1 MFESR
6 SEKIKLKKNYS
17 KKNNLLLKS
26 KRIKNNRCK
35 GKINNNKIF
44 NFLIVILIIYV
55 LYKIISAI
63 IFKKSIKKEA
73 LNINN
78 SNFSLNLSRN
88 ELYDILGNEN
98 DVELFLK
105 NKTLYYYKKRK
116 YYLKKSKRE
125 YNESHLITFQDK
137 LNYLLIHESCE
148 YKSLLVDKIRV
159 REYSQKKL
167 GKNICVP
174 VLKIYNN
181 TNEINLDELPE
192 KFVLKCNHGSGMNI
206 LVKNKNNFNFK
217 EAKISL
223 NKWMKKNFAFK
234 FGEMQYLFVER
245 KIFLGPYLGD
255 NLSEYKIYCFNGE
268 PKYIVVS
275 KPLKKH
281 LHLYNYYNIDWTL
294 TDIEPG
300 VNGYIRD
307 PSVIIE
313 KPKHLNL
320 MIEYAKILS
329 NEFVFVRVDLYEI
342 NDIVYLSEMTFN
354 PTANQMAFKN
364 KEQSIYLGSLLDI
377 TKIKSYLFNN

>member
-1 MFESR
+1 MFENR
-6 SEKIKLKKNYS
+6 SEKVKLKKNYS

-44 NFLIVILIIYV
+44 NFLIIILIIYI

-88 ELYDILGNEN
+88 ELYNILGNEN

-234 FGEMQYLFVER
+234 F
-245 KIFLGPYLGD
+245 
-255 NLSEYKIYCFNGE
+255 
-268 PKYIVVS
+268 
-275 KPLKKH
+275 
-281 LHLYNYYNIDWTL
+281 
-294 TDIEPG
+294 
-300 VNGYIRD
+300 
-307 PSVIIE
+307 
-313 KPKHLNL
+313 
-320 MIEYAKILS
+320 
-329 NEFVFVRVDLYEI
+329 
-342 NDIVYLSEMTFN
+342 
-354 PTANQMAFKN
+354 
-364 KEQSIYLGSLLDI
+364 
-377 TKIKSYLFNN
+377 

>member
-1 MFESR
+1 MLESR
-6 SEKIKLKKNYS
+6 NQKS
-17 KKNNLLLKS
+17 KKNIYSKYNLKS
-26 KRIKNNRCK
+26 KRIKNNRYK

-44 NFLIVILIIYV
+44 NFFIIILIIYI

-88 ELYDILGNEN
+88 ELYNILGNEN

-255 NLSEYKIYCFNGE
+255 NLSEYKIYCFNGK

-275 KPLKKH
+275 KPLKED
-281 LHLYNYYNIDWTL
+281 LHLYNYYNLDWTL
-294 TDIEPG
+294 SDIEPG
-300 VNGYIRD
+300 VIGYIRD

-329 NEFVFVRVDLYEI
+329 NEFVFVRVDFYEV
-342 NDIVYLSEMTFN
+342 NDIVYLSEMTFS
-354 PTANQMAFKN
+354 PTAIKMKFKN

-377 TKIKSYLFNN
+377 TKIKAYLFNN

>member
-1 MFESR
+1 M
-6 SEKIKLKKNYS
+6 K
-17 KKNNLLLKS
+17 
-26 KRIKNNRCK
+26 
-35 GKINNNKIF
+35 
-44 NFLIVILIIYV
+44 
-55 LYKIISAI
+55 
-63 IFKKSIKKEA
+63 
-73 LNINN
+73 
-78 SNFSLNLSRN
+78 
-88 ELYDILGNEN
+88 
-98 DVELFLK
+98 
-105 NKTLYYYKKRK
+105 
-116 YYLKKSKRE
+116 
-125 YNESHLITFQDK
+125 YNESNLITFQDK

-148 YKSLLVDKIRV
+148 YKSLLVDKIRL

-206 LVKNKNNFNFK
+206 LVKNKSDFNL
-217 EAKISL
+217 ENAKITL
-223 NKWMKKNFAFK
+223 NNWMKTNYGFY
-234 FGEMQYLFVER
+234 FGEMQYIFVER

-255 NLSEYKIYCFNGE
+255 NLNEYKIYCFNGE

-275 KPLKKH
+275 KPLKKD
-281 LHLYNYYNIDWTL
+281 LHLYNYYNLDWTL
-294 TDIEPG
+294 SDIEPG

-377 TKIKSYLFNN
+377 TKIKAYLFNN

>member
-1 MFESR
+1 M
-6 SEKIKLKKNYS
+6 
-17 KKNNLLLKS
+17 
-26 KRIKNNRCK
+26 
-35 GKINNNKIF
+35 
-44 NFLIVILIIYV
+44 
-55 LYKIISAI
+55 
-63 IFKKSIKKEA
+63 
-73 LNINN
+73 
-78 SNFSLNLSRN
+78 
-88 ELYDILGNEN
+88 
-98 DVELFLK
+98 
-105 NKTLYYYKKRK
+105 
-116 YYLKKSKRE
+116 
-125 YNESHLITFQDK
+125 
-137 LNYLLIHESCE
+137 
-148 YKSLLVDKIRV
+148 

-206 LVKNKNNFNFK
+206 LVKKKNNFNFK

-255 NLSEYKIYCFNGE
+255 NLSEYKIYCFNGK

-275 KPLKKH
+275 KPLKED
-281 LHLYNYYNIDWTL
+281 LHLYNYYNLDWTL
-294 TDIEPG
+294 SDIEPG
-300 VNGYIRD
+300 VIGYIRD

-329 NEFVFVRVDLYEI
+329 NAF
-342 NDIVYLSEMTFN
+342 LSELIFMKL
-354 PTANQMAFKN
+354 M
-364 KEQSIYLGSLLDI
+364 I
-377 TKIKSYLFNN
+377 LFI